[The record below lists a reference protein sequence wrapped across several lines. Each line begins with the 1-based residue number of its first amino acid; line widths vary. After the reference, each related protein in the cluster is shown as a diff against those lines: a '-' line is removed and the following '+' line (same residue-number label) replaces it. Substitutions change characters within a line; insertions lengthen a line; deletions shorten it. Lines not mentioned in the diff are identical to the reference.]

1 VCARALIFALSLRQ
15 LLHSVGVGTSK
26 TLGDRIIGIYDENRI
41 KIVYYDQH
49 RYNSSNPS
57 DNEDESVMSLIETLD
72 GDDDDDDNDDVM
84 RPHVLGFGHDTRV
97 DDMIC
102 NDWSIYHKK
111 IIW

>member
-1 VCARALIFALSLRQ
+1 
-15 LLHSVGVGTSK
+15 
-26 TLGDRIIGIYDENRI
+26 
-41 KIVYYDQH
+41 
-49 RYNSSNPS
+49 
-57 DNEDESVMSLIETLD
+57 MSLIETLD